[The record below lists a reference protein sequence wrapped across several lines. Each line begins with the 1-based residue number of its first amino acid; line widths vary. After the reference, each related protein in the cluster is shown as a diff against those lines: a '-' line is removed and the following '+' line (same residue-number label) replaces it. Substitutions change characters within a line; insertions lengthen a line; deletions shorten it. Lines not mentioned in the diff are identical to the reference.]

1 MLIQYHGRNET
12 HADIGDYVQYQTV
25 DGHFHE
31 GILLKVEHPAF
42 PHNLTYLSLLEG
54 GGMKRI
60 NTHLIFRFK
69 NIIKVRDL

>member
-31 GILLKVEHPAF
+31 GILLKVESPW
-42 PHNLTYLSLLEG
+42 PHNITYLSLLVG
-54 GGMKRI
+54 GAMKRI
-60 NTHLIFRFK
+60 NSNLIFKFRTIAK
-69 NIIKVRDL
+69 WGE

>member
-1 MLIQYHGRNET
+1 VLIQYHGRNET

>member
-1 MLIQYHGRNET
+1 LIQYHGRNET

>member
-1 MLIQYHGRNET
+1 VLIQYHGRNET

-60 NTHLIFRFK
+60 NTNLIFRFERMTGRG
-69 NIIKVRDL
+69 VA